1 MGCSAGAIIYLLLES
16 SVRPAHCCHIF
27 PASLLPAGNAAAAGR
42 QAAAVPAAA
51 APRPR
56 AAAAGVGWSGCGWA
70 GVCAWQA
77 REPRSLSCQRSLSL
91 PMGILQYSASHQATA
106 VGDSSPS
113 LFSLCRPHQG
123 SSTHLFCCLQLVE
136 GAQLLADLIASYEQ
150 SLDQQTAVRQGPGG
164 SSSSAD
170 FAGEL

>member
-16 SVRPAHCCHIF
+16 SVPPAHCCHIF

-77 REPRSLSCQRSLSL
+77 WEPRSLSCQRSLSL

-106 VGDSSPS
+106 VGDSSLS
-113 LFSLCRPHQG
+113 LFSLCRAP
-123 SSTHLFCCLQLVE
+123 SRKLNPFV
-136 GAQLLADLIASYEQ
+136 LLPAAGGGC
-150 SLDQQTAVRQGPGG
+150 TAAGG
-164 SSSSAD
+164 SDRFVRAKPGPADGSA
-170 FAGEL
+170 AGARRQQQQRRLCG